1 MLKPRS
7 NTRQNHLKLAHQIL
21 DVALER
27 GMREGDHLPEAI
39 LSKACGVSRTPI
51 RSALKLLENSGI
63 VSRREE
69 EGCFLRVRPEIAMSD
84 GASQLQEVEDSL
96 ADRILKDR
104 AERRLSDVQS
114 VSALV
119 RRYDVPRSAVLNAL
133 KILNSEGV
141 VTQLPGRA
149 WGFQPILDTPN
160 AVSDSLAFRMSLEPQ
175 AITAPGFSI
184 DSQKAGMLRQQI
196 ETFLELHDGGM
207 SNAGF
212 LRLDCAFHSLIAE
225 GSGNRFLRG
234 ALLAHHR
241 LRSTTQKD
249 QSIPDFRLRQ
259 SMEEHLD
266 ILDSLERTQLQLAAD
281 QMVLHLRR
289 AQIRRPQAANRGI
302 PPVAQSTFP

>member
-7 NTRQNHLKLAHQIL
+7 NTRQNHLKLARQI
-21 DVALER
+21 VEFSLEC
-27 GMREGDHLPEAI
+27 GLREGDHLPETT

-51 RSALKLLENSGI
+51 RSALKILENKDI

-69 EGCFLRVRPEIAMSD
+69 EGFFLKVRPEIAMAD
-84 GASQLQEVEDSL
+84 AASHLEDVEDSL

-104 AERRLSDVQS
+104 AERRITDVQS

-119 RRYDVPRSAVLNAL
+119 RRYNAPRSAVLNAL
-133 KILNSEGV
+133 KILNADGV

-160 AVSDSLAFRMSLEPQ
+160 ALADSLAFRLTLEPQ
-175 AITAPGFSI
+175 AITAPGFAM
-184 DSQKAGMLRQQI
+184 DSQKAGMMRQQM
-196 ETFLELHDGGM
+196 EDFLGRQDGGL
-207 SNAGF
+207 SSAAF
-212 LRLDCAFHSLIAE
+212 LRLDCAFHSLIADS
-225 GSGNRFLRG
+225 SGNRFNRG

-259 SMEEHLD
+259 SLEEHLD
-266 ILDSLERTQLQLAAD
+266 ILDSLERSQHQLAAD

-289 AQIRRPQAANRGI
+289 SQIRRPQAANRGI
-302 PPVAQSTFP
+302 LPIAPSTVS